1 MINLQSGEV
10 GNGADRRVEWV
21 GLCMDSRGPG
31 SSENT
36 ECCTPFIL
44 ECLKL
49 GSFLE
54 VVMRPMGEA
63 GCGLILCRASSPVTF
78 SWYWGF
84 LLHRKKFTGV
94 RRGHITR

>member
-1 MINLQSGEV
+1 
-10 GNGADRRVEWV
+10 
-21 GLCMDSRGPG
+21 
-31 SSENT
+31 
-36 ECCTPFIL
+36 
-44 ECLKL
+44 
-49 GSFLE
+49 LE